1 MIKRLRPLA
10 FLTLTLCVSSFLLH
24 VPLYAFADNSAEPV
38 INAWIGGDMIHVEII
53 SDKSQVETVFIDGF
67 RINYHVNGTLS
78 VALNDFAGSDRHIRV
93 FAVSFLG
100 SKSNIVQ
107 LKNPNYVPA
116 PAPTVTPTVIRHTA
130 TPTPTR
136 MPTATPVPT
145 QVPTA
150 PLIPSNTPEPTQIPI
165 ETPIPTEAPIEAT
178 LGDSAEAQEAPEFI
192 VNSESRPFT
201 PDGTGTVVDNVI
213 EQNGREFFTIRTP
226 DGNDF
231 YLIIDRLRSSENVY
245 LLNQVT
251 EEDLISL
258 ADQSSNMSQS
268 AIPTLEPTPTP
279 ISEPDDELEQ
289 EPEAPTRNNGSN
301 SFLIVLLVALGIG
314 GAGYYFKVIKPKQ
327 SMSAEDDYDDEDD
340 LDDAKDDDDYDY
352 SFEDDADEDSDIE

>member
-1 MIKRLRPLA
+1 
-10 FLTLTLCVSSFLLH
+10 
-24 VPLYAFADNSAEPV
+24 
-38 INAWIGGDMIHVEII
+38 MIHVEII

-78 VALNDFAGSDRHIRV
+78 VALSDFAGDDRHIRV
-93 FAVSFLG
+93 FAVSFSG

-107 LKNPNYVPA
+107 LINPNYVPT
-116 PAPTVTPTVIRHTA
+116 PTPTVTPIVIRHTA

-150 PLIPSNTPEPTQIPI
+150 PFLPSNTPVPTQMPI
-165 ETPIPTEAPIEAT
+165 ETPIPTEAPIEAP
-178 LGDSAEAQEAPEFI
+178 LEDSTETQEIPEFV

-213 EQNGREFFTIRTP
+213 EQNGREFFTISTP

-258 ADQSSNMSQS
+258 ADQNSSTSQS

-279 ISEPDDELEQ
+279 ILTPDDELEQ
-289 EPEAPTRNNGSN
+289 EPESPARNDSN
-301 SFLIVLLVALGIG
+301 SFLLILLATLGIG
-314 GAGYYFKVIKPKQ
+314 GAGYYFKIIKPKQ
-327 SMSAEDDYDDEDD
+327 SMNTDDDYDDEDD
-340 LDDAKDDDDYDY
+340 LDNDLKDDDDYDY
-352 SFEDDADEDSDIE
+352 TFEDDADEDSDIE